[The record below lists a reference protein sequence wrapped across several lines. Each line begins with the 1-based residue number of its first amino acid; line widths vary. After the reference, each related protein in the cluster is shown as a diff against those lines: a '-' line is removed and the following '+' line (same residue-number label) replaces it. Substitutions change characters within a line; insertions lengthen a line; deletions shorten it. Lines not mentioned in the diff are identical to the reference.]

1 MALPSKSPAT
11 KSQKRST
18 KENSSQP
25 AELKTPS
32 SSERTLPKSAN
43 EATPIKSKD
52 LPDAIEKGAT
62 AELATPATPRER
74 QLKPKSSTNK
84 PLVGAKTTCVEAN
97 ELCGVEAEVAIE
109 KPATA
114 IAIKGDLIEVDG
126 KRYRLSTDIKA
137 DYGRCEIA
145 EMDGGMVLML
155 HYEWYECKCKRVQ
168 LEAEVLQCAKNSKL
182 SHIFRLIGQGRD
194 DTKNIHYYVTDA
206 VNIKPSV
213 FVASSVAARNK
224 VFLVHFGLARRYR
237 AYDRALV
244 PQRSAVPCFGSLRYM
259 PRRSHKQ
266 LERSRKDDLESW
278 LYMACEFFQPNVLPW
293 ANESSYEKVYRMK
306 GVFMSEVGFK
316 HILDVCAGL
325 PRPTATIARLI
336 NVLQYDTTPDYRFF
350 KAIFKNAIIQGNY
363 KGDKL
368 DWVKE
373 TANEQQLQR
382 EKREEFVTE
391 LNADTA
397 HGGHFKMI
405 ANNDVCCIDDIIDR
419 NFTSNDNT
427 HSNSREPTQSACNSR
442 SSTSSKSDKRSGE
455 KIAKKRKDE
464 GRRRRS
470 TEPKLNAK
478 LADSKSLMLQ
488 TAKILKKENR
498 SQARAEKQKEKVE
511 KRRDATARGERDTGK
526 EFTARPNKRIRSTR
540 KAKQSETKDVAA
552 LGTELKSTLKP
563 PK

>member
-1 MALPSKSPAT
+1 MWPIKFVGW
-11 KSQKRST
+11 RIR
-18 KENSSQP
+18 ENSSQP

-84 PLVGAKTTCVEAN
+84 PLVGAVRYSTIIRTSHGWLLKCLHTLAARIRFC
-97 ELCGVEAEVAIE
+97 
-109 KPATA
+109 
-114 IAIKGDLIEVDG
+114 
-126 KRYRLSTDIKA
+126 RYRLSTDIKA

-168 LEAEVLQCAKNSKL
+168 VCLPLQLEAEVLQCAKNSKL
-182 SHIFRLIGQGRD
+182 SHIFRLVGQGRD

-206 VNIKPSV
+206 YGPSLCDIRMLLLAKKFSLSTSLKLSYITLECIEELHRIGFVHRDIKPSV

-244 PQRSAVPCFGSLRYM
+244 PQQSAVPCFGSLRYM

-306 GVFMSEVGFK
+306 GVFMSEVGK
-316 HILDVCAGL
+316 LTI
-325 PRPTATIARLI
+325 TAHSFQNT
-336 NVLQYDTTPDYRFF
+336 
-350 KAIFKNAIIQGNY
+350 
-363 KGDKL
+363 GDKL

-498 SQARAEKQKEKVE
+498 SQARAKKQKEKVE